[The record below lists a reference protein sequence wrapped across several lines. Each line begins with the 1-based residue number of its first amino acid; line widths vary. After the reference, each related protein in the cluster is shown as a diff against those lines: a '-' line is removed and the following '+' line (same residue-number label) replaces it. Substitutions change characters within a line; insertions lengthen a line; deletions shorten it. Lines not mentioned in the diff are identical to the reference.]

1 MGALPEEFAE
11 ALKDYN
17 RQVTDIFSQ
26 YLAIVARDLEKERGE
41 ENKLP
46 ISGIGTVVFQTVSE
60 QLDYN

>member
-1 MGALPEEFAE
+1 MEALPEEFAE

-26 YLAIVARDLEKERGE
+26 YLAIVARGLEKERGE

-46 ISGIGTVVFQTVSE
+46 ISAIGTVVFQTVSE